1 MNASSI
7 VGPRG
12 EALPGPRAR
21 ALASASFTAHQAAD
35 SASQELAN
43 WHPLS
48 GSADRD
54 LLGESRLVT
63 DRIRDLVRNN
73 GWASGAV
80 QREIDSIIGANF
92 RPEPFIEHQ
101 ALGIT
106 FDQAVELGD
115 AFEREWTLFANDP
128 QRFCDV
134 TRHDDWHGL
143 AGLMFRHKR
152 IDGENLAV
160 ILWRPRPGA
169 RYATCVQV
177 VDPDRLGNPDGRTDT
192 DALRGGVELDGD
204 GAAVAYWIA
213 RGHPRDVGT
222 TQLDGWQWERVPRET
237 AWGRPMV
244 IHDFDRLRAG
254 QHRGLSAFAP
264 MLKNMK
270 MLDSYQAAELSA
282 ALLNATLA
290 AFIESPFDHEFL
302 MELLSDSGGDKAFEQ
317 YQGKRSSFHQARGIS
332 MGGVKIPALFPGEK
346 IGMINATRPSAQMDA
361 FAGAMLRNFAAGLP
375 THTAQTVSMDYSDVN
390 YSSARA
396 AMVVAARSTIRER
409 LSFGVRTGS
418 QVYHC
423 VIEEAVMRGR
433 VKLPAGAPG
442 FHAAREVYL
451 ACDWMGPAQGWVDPV
466 KEAQA
471 AGIRIDGELSTLKDE
486 CAEQGRD
493 WRDVMMQRAREKK
506 FASSLGLD
514 DSDRKSPLAIKS
526 RTDIEEKRREAED
539 EAEAA
544 GQEKPSSSDAAE
556 AVRTRFDTYGVCVRA
571 GAITPQLEDEEAF
584 REAAGLPALSAPV
597 KAVWRD
603 EPVRRPITLAPA
615 GEGRSG
621 PPSRDAEDAVAD
633 YEARMAALAARAAAR

>member
-1 MNASSI
+1 MTSI
-7 VGPRG
+7 SPIIGPRG
-12 EALPGPRAR
+12 EALPGSRVRAMST
-21 ALASASFTAHQAAD
+21 AVSAYQAAD
-35 SASQELAN
+35 PVSQEMSN
-43 WHPLS
+43 WWPFS

-54 LLGESRLVT
+54 ILNESRLVT

-92 RPEPFIEHQ
+92 RPEPFIDHH

-115 AFEREWTLFANDP
+115 AFEREWSLFANDS
-128 QRFCDV
+128 QRYCDV

-152 IDGENLAV
+152 IDGENLGV
-160 ILWRPRPGA
+160 VLWRPRAGA
-169 RYATCVQV
+169 RYSTCLQV
-177 VDPDRLGNPDGRTDT
+177 VDPDRLGNPDGRSDDDT
-192 DALRGGVELDGD
+192 LRGGVELDGD
-204 GAAVAYWIA
+204 GAAIAYWIA
-213 RGHPRDVGT
+213 KGHPRDVGSST
-222 TQLDGWQWERVPRET
+222 IPSWEWERVPRET
-237 AWGRPMV
+237 PWGRPMV

-270 MLDSYQAAELSA
+270 MLDRYQAAELSA

-302 MELLSDSGGDKAFEQ
+302 MEMLAESGGDQAFDK
-317 YQGKRSSFHQARGIS
+317 YQGRRSDFHAARGIS

-346 IGMINATRPSAQMDA
+346 IGMLNATRPSVQMDA

-418 QVYHC
+418 QIYHC
-423 VIEEAVMRGR
+423 VIEEAIMRGY
-433 VKLPAGAPG
+433 VKLPDGAPP
-442 FHAAREVYL
+442 FHQAREVYL
-451 ACDWMGPAQGWVDPV
+451 AADWMGPAQGWVDPV

-471 AGIRIDGELSTLKDE
+471 AGIRIDGGLSTLKDE

-493 WRDVMMQRAREKK
+493 WRDVMMQRAKEAK
-506 FASSLGLD
+506 FAESLGIPVP
-514 DSDRKSPLAIKS
+514 DRAKAGKVKP
-526 RTDIEEKRREAED
+526 RTDVEDEKQHRKDEAED
-539 EAEAA
+539 TGEEVGSDVEQVIAA
-544 GQEKPSSSDAAE
+544 Y
-556 AVRTRFDTYGVCVRA
+556 VT
-571 GAITPQLEDEEAF
+571 
-584 REAAGLPALSAPV
+584 
-597 KAVWRD
+597 
-603 EPVRRPITLAPA
+603 
-615 GEGRSG
+615 
-621 PPSRDAEDAVAD
+621 
-633 YEARMAALAARAAAR
+633 RMAALVARAAAR